1 MLKGFRNI
9 PERDIDAIADV
20 LLRVSR
26 MCVDFPEI
34 SEMDINPLMVM
45 EKGRGAVAVDA
56 RFAF

>member
-1 MLKGFRNI
+1 
-9 PERDIDAIADV
+9 
-20 LLRVSR
+20 